1 MNIFYLD
8 PCPRQCARYMTNRHV
23 VKMILESAQLLSTAH
38 VVADDVKVAYKPT
51 HKNHPSTL
59 WVLEAQENYLWL
71 YEHYIAL
78 IEEHLHR
85 YPKSKKHK
93 SSRFL
98 EILSRVPKGIRR
110 VKRTPIKL
118 AMPEILKAEYSGV
131 EAYRKYYKIYKRFD
145 KDGKAAAWTN
155 RPIPTW
161 FHIGEQ

>member
-1 MNIFYLD
+1 
-8 PCPRQCARYMTNRHV
+8 
-23 VKMILESAQLLSTAH
+23 MILESAQLLSTAH
-38 VVADDVKVAYKPT
+38 VVADGAQVAYKAT

-71 YEHYIAL
+71 YEHFVAL
-78 IEEHLHR
+78 IEEHQHR

-98 EILSRVPKGIRR
+98 EALSQVPKGIRR

-118 AMPEILKAEYSGV
+118 AMPEIIKAEYSGV
-131 EAYRKYYKIYKRFD
+131 EAYRTYYKIYKRFD
-145 KDGKAAAWTN
+145 KDGKAATWTN
-155 RPIPTW
+155 QPIPTW